1 MLLSQQR
8 AVKWPEKEASFS
20 NSPTCHVGK
29 CPVPRTP
36 TPSSICLPQRPHPC
50 PKASWACWKTSLE
63 DRYLDLILRVVDHE
77 SIGQG
82 VLGERGEVGLGQQGL
97 QRQQHLLL
105 IGQALGVR

>member
-20 NSPTCHVGK
+20 NSPNG
-29 CPVPRTP
+29 PRG
-36 TPSSICLPQRPHPC
+36 QV
-50 PKASWACWKTSLE
+50 SWAQDSNSQQRLPPPQAPPLPRGLLGVSFSLE

-97 QRQQHLLL
+97 
-105 IGQALGVR
+105 